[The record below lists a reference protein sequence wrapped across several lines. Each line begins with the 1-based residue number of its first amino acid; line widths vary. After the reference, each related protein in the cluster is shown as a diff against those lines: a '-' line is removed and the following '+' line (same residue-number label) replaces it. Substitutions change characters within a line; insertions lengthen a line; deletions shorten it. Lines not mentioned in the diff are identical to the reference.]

1 VIEIINP
8 LKRLNRSFFKLYF
21 ETFRRGGNVL
31 IPTFALER
39 AQELLYVPR
48 EFCDHGLLYP
58 TTSFLITSLA
68 IKITKIFLDNPEYFD
83 EEGLKVFSPK
93 TLI

>member
-8 LKRLNRSFFKLYF
+8 LKRLNRSFFKLSL

-31 IPTFALER
+31 IPTFALEL
-39 AQELLYVPR
+39 AQELLFVPR

-58 TTSFLITSLA
+58 AISFLIAPWLLRLQKYS
-68 IKITKIFLDNPEYFD
+68 
-83 EEGLKVFSPK
+83 
-93 TLI
+93 